1 MKKTTSILVGTIV
14 LILLIVFI
22 MFRNKEQSAVENVKV
37 PDNNLLVA
45 AGVWQIDK
53 INSCFWEKIYNQP

>member
-22 MFRNKEQSAVENVKV
+22 MFRNKEQSAVENIKV
-37 PDNNLLVA
+37 PEICKFAKL
-45 AGVWQIDK
+45 
-53 INSCFWEKIYNQP
+53 SY